1 MLSRTALL
9 TAMAVLVVGIL
20 WLACSKNSPV
30 INGSPSATIT
40 SGIGMYFPLNEGY
53 STTYS
58 VNYSNGNHET
68 VRYEAGREIPFGSA
82 TATEWHSFTT
92 LGDVSTSYFKI
103 NAISIDHYA
112 GLSESPRRILELPL
126 ELGHTWAV
134 EVNSGDDY
142 YGYYDS
148 LSTNND
154 DDKDA
159 DDIII
164 TDNDGPLFSYPALG
178 SIYLTVEGFEGL
190 TLDNGTYYSSALK
203 ISSTDRSGSTSYYW
217 YVAGVGLVKYVTDA
231 TGSDFPEGQVVGELV
246 TYGFN

>member
-9 TAMAVLVVGIL
+9 TATALMLLGIF
-20 WLACSKNSPV
+20 WLACSKKNAA
-30 INGSPSATIT
+30 INDSPSTTVT

-68 VRYEAGREIPFGSA
+68 IRYEAGREIPFGSA

-92 LGDVSTSYFKI
+92 LGAVSTSYFKI
-103 NAISIDHYA
+103 TDSAIDYYA
-112 GLSESPRRILELPL
+112 GISESPQRILELPL
-126 ELGHTWAV
+126 QLGHTWAV

-142 YGYYDS
+142 NNNYDS
-148 LSTNND
+148 LATDND
-154 DDKDA
+154 DDKDPG
-159 DDIII
+159 DTII

-178 SIYLTVEGFEGL
+178 SIYLIVEGFEGL

-217 YVAGVGLVKYVTDA
+217 YVTGVGLVKYVLDA
-231 TGSDFPEGQVVGELV
+231 TGADFSEGRVVGELE